1 MPDAH
6 KGFFAG
12 VLDRLP
18 QLVGAGVSAV
28 TLNLV
33 CASSLSPGRRLP
45 MSLFSP
51 DPALS
56 SGGAAEAALE
66 LKQV

>member
-1 MPDAH
+1 M
-6 KGFFAG
+6 G

-18 QLVGAGVSAV
+18 SLVEAGVTAV
-28 TLNLV
+28 TLNMV
-33 CASSLSPGRRLP
+33 CLSAALDSGRRRP

-56 SGGAAEAALE
+56 SGGPTQAALE
-66 LKQV
+66 LKQVG